1 LEIRR
6 DHVPDGRDG
15 AAMTDSKG
23 TPDLGREQG
32 NGLGN
37 DSDGGASRKQPRP
50 FMAELQLA
58 RRQRGT
64 ADGGESGRNN
74 LSGRR
79 PLQPTPSAG
88 SSAGGVADIADVLS
102 SVIALHEKLDR
113 FLTLDHAQIEQV
125 QSELA
130 DISGRIKSM
139 KMEIAAIRHPRAQ
152 EDRFHRASMELNA
165 VVASTESATHG
176 IMEAAE
182 RIDGGLRALLETT
195 AEPNTRSQLESLS
208 RLVISI
214 YEACNFQDLTGQ
226 RINKVVRTL
235 LFIEERVD
243 AMIKLW
249 DPREFEAMPLPE
261 EPWVKRDEQLDL
273 TGPASAEDADAGK
286 SISQAEIDALFD

>member
-1 LEIRR
+1 MSDFKAAPEARR
-6 DHVPDGRDG
+6 DQGNGIGGDRDG
-15 AAMTDSKG
+15 AAG
-23 TPDLGREQG
+23 
-32 NGLGN
+32 
-37 DSDGGASRKQPRP
+37 RKQPRP

-58 RRQRGT
+58 RRQRGPSEPAEPARASVPT
-64 ADGGESGRNN
+64 RRSGPVAPVASGGLADMG
-74 LSGRR
+74 
-79 PLQPTPSAG
+79 
-88 SSAGGVADIADVLS
+88 DVLS
-102 SVIALHEKLDR
+102 SVAALHDKLDR
-113 FLTLDHAQIEQV
+113 FLALDHAQIEQI

-130 DISGRIKSM
+130 DISGRIKST
-139 KMEIAAIRHPRAQ
+139 KMEIAAIRHPRAL

-182 RIDGGLRALLETT
+182 RIDTGIKALMQSASEQETRA
-195 AEPNTRSQLESLS
+195 QLENLS
-208 RLVISI
+208 RLVVSI
-214 YEACNFQDLTGQ
+214 FEACNFQDLTGQ

-261 EPWVKRDEQLDL
+261 EPWVKKDEQLDL
-273 TGPASAEDADAGK
+273 TGPAVEGESGH